1 MASLNP
7 KHGDGAS
14 TYLIIYLSTKV
25 LPVCILYFYQS
36 HLGLLGPFYSECRCH
51 DIILRL
57 DTQTL
62 KYHLNE
68 VTVNVVLC
76 KSMVLNN
83 IYVKNVSANAGKD
96 WAGDGEAVRQPQHI
110 NTSADNYANC
120 ANWHYGSWA
129 TSQNCVAEMFAVL

>member
-1 MASLNP
+1 M
-7 KHGDGAS
+7 GTEQS
-14 TYLIIYLSTKV
+14 TCLIIYLSTKV
-25 LPVCILYFYQS
+25 LPVCILILYFYQS
-36 HLGLLGPFYSECRCH
+36 HLFRILLGSFYGECRCH

-68 VTVNVVLC
+68 LTVNVVLC

-129 TSQNCVAEMFAVL
+129 TSQNCVAEMFAVF

>member
-68 VTVNVVLC
+68 LTVNAML
-76 KSMVLNN
+76 
-83 IYVKNVSANAGKD
+83 Y
-96 WAGDGEAVRQPQHI
+96 
-110 NTSADNYANC
+110 C
-120 ANWHYGSWA
+120 AKVWSSIIS
-129 TSQNCVAEMFAVL
+129 T